1 MKRNLIILSVGFSLL
16 CNFNTSAY
24 AVPGDSVQTVK
35 NWAKQ
40 HSLLSP
46 LGRGIAELSGLPFY
60 TSQATLTNGT
70 VVFSMSPDR
79 QDKISQ
85 TETIAFGTAQPFA
98 GFTRQ
103 NLDLIRQIYSSAIAN
118 DFRASQYIAKVD
130 YRPVENRYFRGKRFG
145 YRTTEFKEANDGRKF
160 YHFTILPL
168 ESLNGTIQGD
178 RQCRQQSA
186 FGCE

>member
-1 MKRNLIILSVGFSLL
+1 MKRHLIFLSVGFALL
-16 CNFNTSAY
+16 CNFNASVQA
-24 AVPGDSVQTVK
+24 APGDSVQTVK

-60 TSQATLTNGT
+60 TSQATLPNGT

-103 NLDLIRQIYSSAIAN
+103 NLDLIRKIYRSAIAD
-118 DFRASQYIAKVD
+118 DFRASAYIAKVD
-130 YRPVENRYFRGKRFG
+130 YRSVENRYFRGKQFG
-145 YRTTEFKEANDGRKF
+145 YRTTAFKEANDGRKF
-160 YHFTILPL
+160 YHFTVLPL
-168 ESLNGTIQGD
+168 KSLDGTIQGD
-178 RQCRQQSA
+178 RQCRQQSSS
-186 FGCE
+186 GCE